1 MMQPEFLISDLPQDE
16 NSLYQIMIPVESL
29 SGRQSSQTWDVLSD
43 IDDQTE
49 IESIHEFEIAH
60 AEPVT
65 SQDDQISQLTNED
78 VTPSDIPVI
87 ATIKPTTTKHSKSK
101 RTADFKA

>member
-1 MMQPEFLISDLPQDE
+1 MMQPEFLISDLPQDD

-29 SGRQSSQTWDVLSD
+29 TGRQSSQTWDVLSD

-65 SQDDQISQLTNED
+65 SRVDQISQLTNED

-87 ATIKPTTTKHSKSK
+87 ATIKPTTSKNSKSN
-101 RTADFKA
+101 RTGDFKA